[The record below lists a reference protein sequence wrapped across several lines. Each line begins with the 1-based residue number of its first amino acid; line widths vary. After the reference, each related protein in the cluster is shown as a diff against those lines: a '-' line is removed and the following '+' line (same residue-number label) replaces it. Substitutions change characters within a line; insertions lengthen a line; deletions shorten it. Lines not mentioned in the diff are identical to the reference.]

1 MQIIKDY
8 IEKGEQI
15 IICCNSRQDAMELY
29 EYLKSTF
36 DISCNNLELVKLH
49 AGEAFRIQ
57 RIQKLGYGD
66 SRHRIQASYSEKEWY
81 KEQDEFKHIH
91 MTDWCPD
98 VNVDIDSFETM
109 IMED

>member
-1 MQIIKDY
+1 MKIIKDY

-15 IICCNSRQDAMELY
+15 IICCNSKQDAMELY

-36 DISCNNLELVKLH
+36 YTHHNNLELVRLN

-57 RIQKLGYGD
+57 GTQNLGYGD
-66 SRHRIQASYSEKEWY
+66 CRYRIQVSYSEKEWY
-81 KEQDEFKHIH
+81 KEKDEFKHIY

-98 VNVDIDSFETM
+98 VDVDIDSFETM

>member
-8 IEKGEQI
+8 VESGEQI
-15 IICCNSRQDAMELY
+15 IVCCNSEQDRIELY

-36 DISCNNLELVKLH
+36 YINHNNLELIRLN

-57 RIQKLGYGD
+57 GIQNRIQV
-66 SRHRIQASYSEKEWY
+66 SYSEKEWY
-81 KEQDEFKHIH
+81 KEQDEFKHIY

-98 VNVDIDSFETM
+98 VDVDIDSFETM